1 MFKGIEQKQEK
12 NRGITLIALIITIIV
27 MLILVAVTITMA
39 INGGLFDYAKKAVS
53 ETKNAMEQEQEM
65 ISEILGLEEKVD
77 DETPGDITDGET
89 QDGSFEKPY
98 KIRSVEDY
106 LNFIERTREDSS
118 DYIYDAYVDLET
130 NLDFKNSNSYNDPE
144 NTEIF
149 GDYNYDGKTEGIMK
163 ELTNET
169 ERGLKNG
176 LVFAG
181 TFNGNG
187 YTISNIYMKDTLTYY
202 SSNDD
207 KTNNDGVI
215 ALIQENRGVIKN
227 LNIQGK
233 IDVYIDERTSLA
245 YIGGIAGQNEHGGQ
259 ILNCTTNMQI
269 TVTGDVLTMPEGTQV
284 YIGGISA
291 TNEDKT
297 EGTKIDGCINNG
309 SINCNL
315 EFCSNTNSGAYH
327 LVRLGGIT
335 ADNDSDIT
343 NCINKGSIGAYK
355 KFTTTVDTYDTD
367 IYIGGIAGKN
377 NDTGIIENCI
387 NCGAVTATSETSGV
401 KIGGITGD
409 TDDLD
414 TCIVK
419 NVYNSG
425 KIKATSADRVRLGG
439 IVGDANGVIDSG
451 YNRGIIEF
459 IATGTKTPYVG
470 SILGDYHSSNVNTTI
485 TNCFYNKVE
494 GLYGGEG
501 EDRTG
506 ITPVDNLTQEQI
518 IEYMNTNVETNN
530 MSSSRIWYSVIEN
543 NGILKF
549 NVPNI

>member
-1 MFKGIEQKQEK
+1 MQSKKLK
-12 NRGITLIALIITIIV
+12 NNKGITLVALIITIII
-27 MLILVAVTITMA
+27 MLILVSVTINLA

-53 ETKNAMEQEQEM
+53 DTKNAMEQEQEM
-65 ISEILGLEEKVD
+65 ISEILGLVEKVD
-77 DETPGDITDGET
+77 DETPGDITDGGT
-89 QDGSFEKPY
+89 QDGSFKKPY

-106 LNFIERTREDSS
+106 LYFIKINRRG
-118 DYIYDAYVDLET
+118 DYMYDKYVDLET
-130 NLDFKNSNSYNDPE
+130 NLDFKNPNSYNDPE

-149 GDYNYDGKTEGIMK
+149 GDYNDDGKTEGIMK

-176 LVFAG
+176 FVFAG

-202 SSNDD
+202 SSNED
-207 KTNNDGVI
+207 TNNNDVSI
-215 ALIQENRGVIKN
+215 ALIEENHGIIKN

-233 IDVYIDERTSLA
+233 MDVYISEKTPFG
-245 YIGGIAGQNEHGGQ
+245 YIGSIAGENKHGGQ

-269 TVTGDVLTMPEGTQV
+269 TVTGDVLTMPEGAQV

-291 TNEDKT
+291 TNEDKI
-297 EGTKIDGCINNG
+297 EGTKIDGCVNNG

-335 ADNDSDIT
+335 ADNDSDLT
-343 NCINKGSIGAYK
+343 NCINKGSINANK
-355 KFTTTVDTYDTD
+355 KFITTVGTMDSD
-367 IYIGGIAGKN
+367 IYIGGIVGKN
-377 NDTGIIENCI
+377 NDAGIIENCI

-409 TDDLD
+409 DEDLD
-414 TCIVK
+414 TCIIK

-439 IVGDANGVIDSG
+439 IIGDANGVIDSG
-451 YNRGIIEF
+451 YNRGTIEF
-459 IATGTKTPYVG
+459 TATGTKTPYVG
-470 SILGDYHSSNVNTTI
+470 GILGDYHSSNVNTTI

-494 GLYGGEG
+494 GLYGAEG
-501 EDRTG
+501 KDRTG

-518 IEYMNTNVETNN
+518 IEYMNANVETNN
-530 MSSSRIWYSVIEN
+530 TSGIRTWYPVIEN
-543 NGILKF
+543 SGILKF